1 MQLMGGTSV
10 TPRLIMQLTQ
20 SVPAFHLS
28 LGTDLA
34 GLTDT
39 IAAQLLKA

>member
-1 MQLMGGTSV
+1 
-10 TPRLIMQLTQ
+10 MQLTQ